1 MTGPKSPTL
10 EQWARAYVESTSL
23 AEKLGPAPPPATSE
37 PGPPLRIAAPGRPA
51 ELVLE
56 VRARKAPRPGA
67 LKEPARRAELFHT
80 FLHHEL
86 QAAELMCWAI
96 LAFPETPEPFKR
108 GLAQIAMDEVRHM
121 NRYREHL
128 TTLGSFVGAFPVRD
142 WFWERVPSASNPA
155 AFVAL
160 LGVGFEGG
168 NLDHSA
174 RYAAHLR
181 AAGDLDAARIEDE
194 IGREEIAHVRF
205 ALRWLEHFA
214 GATDYDTW
222 VAALPPPIT
231 PLVLRGK
238 VVERAARAAAGMSAA
253 FLDRLEAYRP

>member
-1 MTGPKSPTL
+1 
-10 EQWARAYVESTSL
+10 
-23 AEKLGPAPPPATSE
+23 
-37 PGPPLRIAAPGRPA
+37 
-51 ELVLE
+51 
-56 VRARKAPRPGA
+56 

-238 VVERAARAAAGMSAA
+238 VVERVARAAAGMSAA

>member
-1 MTGPKSPTL
+1 MSEPPTL
-10 EQWARAYVESTSL
+10 EAWARAYIASTDL
-23 AEKLGPAPPPATSE
+23 AYKLAPPP
-37 PGPPLRIAAPGRPA
+37 PPARIENAAAERIAAPGRPDA
-51 ELVLE
+51 LHIEA
-56 VRARKAPRPGA
+56 RARKAPKPGA
-67 LKEPARRAELFHT
+67 LKEPERRAELLHT

-96 LAFPETPEPFKR
+96 LAFPETPEAFKR

-121 NRYREHL
+121 QRYREHL
-128 TTLGSFVGAFPVRD
+128 ETLGSHVGAFPVRD
-142 WFWERVPSASNPA
+142 WFWERVPSATRPA

-174 RYAAHLR
+174 RYAEHLR
-181 AAGDLDAARIEDE
+181 AAGDEVAASIEE
-194 IGREEIAHVRF
+194 QVGREEIAHVRF
-205 ALRWLEHFA
+205 ALRWLEYFA
-214 GATDYDTW
+214 GASDYDTW
-222 VAALPPPIT
+222 VAALPAPIT

-238 VVERAARAAAGMSAA
+238 VVQRGARAAAGMSAS